1 MKNTILA
8 NKYYILTELFQPYV
22 FTGRVLGTGHFVSI
36 NGLFPEPIFII
47 PLKIPGE
54 ENLMKL
60 VPGTLKSR
68 KVQKINWLKKFL
80 RRIFFASKTLLD
92 VHILKQSLEEEK

>member
-1 MKNTILA
+1 VKNTIWQVSTTFF
-8 NKYYILTELFQPYV
+8 TELFQPYV
-22 FTGRVLGTGHFVSI
+22 FTGLVLGTGHFVAI

-68 KVQKINWLKKFL
+68 KVQKLNWLKKFL
-80 RRIFFASKTLLD
+80 KQIFFARKTLP
-92 VHILKQSLEEEK
+92 